1 MKYSYTVDVD
11 VTPTEVAELMEAA
24 TQLPRVLRG
33 WVQEMVEIQRQ
44 AAISD
49 AIRAAKVRAEAEA
62 EAEAKA
68 EAEEKANRRKGR
80 RRRR

>member
-11 VTPTEVAELMEAA
+11 VTPTEVAELVEVA
-24 TQLPRVLRG
+24 TQLPRVLRAFAH
-33 WVQEMVEIQRQ
+33 EMVEIQRE
-44 AAISD
+44 AAISA
-49 AIRAAKVRAEAEA
+49 AIRAARARAEA